1 MRLPVGTAKAN
12 ISALMLLLALVA
24 VQDVDALEKPEYQ
37 VLNKEGKIEYR
48 LYQPYVLV
56 ETEVSNE
63 DYMEATEIGFDRL
76 FGYISGDNQS
86 QEKISMTAPVE
97 MARTGQEIQPT
108 SPVQTSQTLEGI
120 RMSFMLPSEYT
131 AETAPIPT
139 DSNVV
144 LKKLPERVV
153 AAIRFSGRWTERNL
167 TKNEARLIENIQ
179 QAELQTAGPSVFA
192 AYNPPFMP
200 PWFRRNE
207 ILFEIVNFPTEGS
220 YTN

>member
-1 MRLPVGTAKAN
+1 
-12 ISALMLLLALVA
+12 
-24 VQDVDALEKPEYQ
+24 
-37 VLNKEGKIEYR
+37 
-48 LYQPYVLV
+48 
-56 ETEVSNE
+56 
-63 DYMEATEIGFDRL
+63 
-76 FGYISGDNQS
+76 
-86 QEKISMTAPVE
+86 MTAPVE